1 LLFKGAGCRDI
12 YFKNNC
18 LGEFMICEYL
28 YYSFKS
34 LAFDPPPRN
43 MSFIFEQQQWK
54 IQKESKGNKNIF
66 IFLILNIKKLD

>member
-1 LLFKGAGCRDI
+1 
-12 YFKNNC
+12 
-18 LGEFMICEYL
+18 MICVYL

-34 LAFDPPPRN
+34 LAFEPPPKN

-66 IFLILNIKKLD
+66 IFLILNIKKSRLGVSVCKSTVKS